1 MPSQKVY
8 FSIPPLNDQSVQSST
23 GAVLSGGFSPKN
35 GNSYVKFALSS
46 QDRMLPTDEMYLT
59 GRICMVNSDGTPLT
73 PMENGGTASIT
84 TPHYGA
90 NNGAN
95 LTQMANQNIS
105 NWNGLESV
113 VKKIFITSKKTSVN
127 ISEIRNYPMYNAV
140 RKAYQNN
147 EDDYLISPMI
157 RASAG
162 GTKAGFLN
170 RHIATMDNCGTGAS
184 GQVSNV
190 SSLNDE
196 AYGQPF
202 SFHLDTALLN
212 NSQPLM
218 LGQNY
223 LGGIEVHMELNN
235 ENGVFSDRFRDTG
248 SGQTACDND
257 GSYYILKDLRLQ
269 GRLLVPTPQD
279 LQMYQDNFVLNDNFN
294 LINDVNSSVNNSKY
308 TPNVSMVRSVVNLF
322 LDNDQENNRSFNQ
335 TNFRNPCGLVDYQQ
349 NKNNIRQPQDFKIEV
364 VPNQL
369 DTATYAGGTLAPKD
383 ISNKASTMGDAEVR
397 NFFQRAVLNGEL
409 AAKTVA
415 GLKLTADSLD
425 EDYADRTTDGTGATD
440 GVGLQTACDALGVGL
455 DYTHNMGLT
464 SNFSGAA
471 DYDLLM
477 KSGVNSAD
485 SELPISRRSKSEIQ
499 QSYIKNVSAFNS
511 TTLVKQM

>member
-8 FSIPPLNDQSVQSST
+8 FSVPPLNDQSVKSST
-23 GAVLSGGFSPKN
+23 GAVLAGGFSPKN
-35 GNSYVKFALSS
+35 GNSYIKFALSS

-59 GRICMVNSDGTPLT
+59 GRICLVNSDGTPLT
-73 PMENGGTASIT
+73 ITQNGATPSIT
-84 TPHYGA
+84 PANYGA

-147 EDDYLISPMI
+147 EDDYLISPLI
-157 RASAG
+157 RSSAG
-162 GTKAGFLN
+162 GPKAGFLN
-170 RHIATMDNCGTGAS
+170 RHIATMDNCATGAS

-202 SFHLDTALLN
+202 SFKLDTALLN

-223 LGGIEVHMELNN
+223 LGGIEVHIELNN

-248 SGQTACDND
+248 TGQTACDND

-279 LQMYQDNFVLNDNFN
+279 MASYQDNFVLNDNFN

-308 TPNVSMVRSVVNLF
+308 SPNVSMVRSVVNLF
-322 LDNDQENNRSFNQ
+322 LDNDQENNRSFSQ
-335 TNFRNPCGLVDYQQ
+335 TNFRNAVGLVNYQQ
-349 NKNNIRQPQDFKIEV
+349 NKNNIRQPQDFLVEV

-369 DTATYAGGTLAPKD
+369 DTSTYSGTTLSPKNVV
-383 ISNKASTMGDAEVR
+383 NKASVMGDAEVR

-409 AAKTVA
+409 ASKTVA

-425 EDYADRTTDGTGATD
+425 EDYADRATDGTATTN
-440 GVGLQTACDALGVGL
+440 GVGNQTNCDALGIGL

-464 SNFSGAA
+464 SNYSGSA

-485 SELPISRRSKSEIQ
+485 SELPVSRRSKSEIQ

-511 TTLVKQM
+511 TSLIKQM